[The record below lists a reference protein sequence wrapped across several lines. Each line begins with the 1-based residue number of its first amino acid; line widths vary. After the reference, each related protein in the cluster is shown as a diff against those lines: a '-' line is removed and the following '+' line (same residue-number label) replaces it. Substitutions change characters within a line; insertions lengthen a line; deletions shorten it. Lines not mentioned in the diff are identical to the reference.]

1 MKRTSFTLF
10 QEVQNVVLL
19 SVNFLSPILF
29 NSDLPNPGKYQSYAV
44 PTDLEEIS
52 RVVNSVSDP
61 VFSRMRIRL
70 LFLSPDP
77 DRPKIRSDPEKSG
90 SVKIRISKKV
100 LKLG

>member
-61 VFSRMRIRL
+61 VF
-70 LFLSPDP
+70 FPDEDP
-77 DRPKIRSDPEKSG
+77 TFVSQSGSGSAKNPIRSG
-90 SVKIRISKKV
+90 KIRIRKNPDQ
-100 LKLG
+100 